1 MTLHSPAPGSSVL
14 PHLPLPR
21 DTVGGKGPR
30 EAGDQ
35 GRVTSGRASNSE
47 ARYKMKSNNNQKN
60 DVKCPKGRGRRPRG
74 PWRLSAGGGLQKR
87 AVLAEP
93 GKRQAR
99 SLLSHRRGHSVTAK
113 EPELG
118 RHGSDG
124 VRRQARCL
132 ARLPRPALETRSR
145 TCAPVHVVASQ
156 PSTAPGRRLYRNET
170 GTPAP
175 KPPETS
181 LPGL

>member
-47 ARYKMKSNNNQKN
+47 PRYKMKSNNNPKN
-60 DVKCPKGRGRRPRG
+60 DVICPKGPGRRPRG
-74 PWRLSAGGGLQKR
+74 PWRRSAGGGLQKR
-87 AVLAEP
+87 AVLAES

-99 SLLSHRRGHSVTAK
+99 SLLPHRRGHSVTAK

-118 RHGSDG
+118 RHGSDE

-132 ARLPRPALETRSR
+132 ARLETRSR
-145 TCAPVHVVASQ
+145 SCAPVHVAASQ